1 MEVRTERYVTTSEVC
16 EIMKCSSRTIWRM
29 IRAGKFPEGV
39 KHGKSRVWRER
50 DVIDVADI
58 GQPTKKAMKIILENA
73 AA

>member
-1 MEVRTERYVTTSEVC
+1 
-16 EIMKCSSRTIWRM
+16 M

-50 DVIDVADI
+50 DVIDVAEI
-58 GQPTKKAMKIILENA
+58 GQPTRKAMKIILENA